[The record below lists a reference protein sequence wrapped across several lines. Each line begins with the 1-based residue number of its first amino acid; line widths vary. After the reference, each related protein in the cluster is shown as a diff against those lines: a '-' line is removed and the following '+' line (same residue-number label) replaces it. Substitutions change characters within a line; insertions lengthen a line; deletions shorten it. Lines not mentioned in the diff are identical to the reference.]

1 MPANEPELSN
11 WLTEHLKGNLD
22 DLSLKIEHLI
32 HTIDNQNSTML
43 NEFEAI
49 HRLFHDIQVRT
60 ASFYL
65 NAYLAPFTDHFHV
78 LSKAIQHL
86 SERHHG
92 ALIVIQRK
100 DDLDTYIHSGIP
112 VQADLSAPLLESI
125 FYTGSPL
132 HDGAVLVC
140 QNKIISAANIL
151 PVSQHKAGER
161 KLGTRHRAALGLS
174 EQTDALVLVVS
185 EETGRATFALN
196 GELFPI
202 RTNGLS

>member
-1 MPANEPELSN
+1 MPVNEPELTN
-11 WLTEHLKGNLD
+11 WLTEHLKKNLD
-22 DLSLKIEHLI
+22 DLSQKIDRLMN
-32 HTIDNQNSTML
+32 TIDSQNSSLL
-43 NEFEAI
+43 NEFETI

-65 NAYLAPFTDHFHV
+65 NAHLAPFTDHFHV

-86 SERHHG
+86 SDRHHG
-92 ALIVIQRK
+92 ALIVIQRS
-100 DDLDTYIHSGIP
+100 DELDHHIHSGIP
-112 VQADLSAPLLESI
+112 IQADLSSPLLESI

-140 QNKIISAANIL
+140 QNKIISAANVL

-174 EQTDALVLVVS
+174 ERTDALVLVVS
-185 EETGRATFALN
+185 EETGRTTFALD
-196 GELFPI
+196 GKLFPI
-202 RTNGLS
+202 RTNAG